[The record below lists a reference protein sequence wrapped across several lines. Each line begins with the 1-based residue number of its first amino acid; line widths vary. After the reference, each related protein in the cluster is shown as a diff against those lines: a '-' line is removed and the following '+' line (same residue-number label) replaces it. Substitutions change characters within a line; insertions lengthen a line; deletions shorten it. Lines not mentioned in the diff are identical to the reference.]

1 MAGPII
7 IPSQYGIG
15 EIAPIPDRPRPAPVE
30 PRRLDRAGVQRK
42 FGWSDAQFE
51 QALTLNFP
59 AAGVRSSFGNWKI
72 VSIWNEALLDAWAVE
87 VREKAAAM
95 IALVGQ

>member
-15 EIAPIPDRPRPAPVE
+15 EIAPIPDRARPSRAE
-30 PRRLDRAGVQRK
+30 PKRLDRAGVQRK

-51 QALTLNFP
+51 AALSLGFP
-59 AAGVRSSFGNWKI
+59 PAGRRSSFGSWR
-72 VSIWNEALLDAWAVE
+72 VDLIWREDVLDAWAAE
-87 VREKAAAM
+87 LREKAAAM
-95 IALVGQ
+95 IALVGP